1 MVRPHNQTIKTFL
14 RRLLTGCSKVIRR
27 EVDKDLGRWLSPFVQ
42 PEKKHKANVSLF
54 IGLKDWH
61 CKPY

>member
-27 EVDKDLGRWLSPFVQ
+27 EVDKDLGRWL
-42 PEKKHKANVSLF
+42 KKHKANVPLF
-54 IGLKDWH
+54 MGLKDWH
-61 CKPY
+61 CKTY